1 MTATDVGASP
11 AFQIRLRRLSG
22 RRRPLSCRLV
32 VGALLRSRHPGR
44 RQLVAPPGAVRGS
57 ATHPAM
63 GLARWRAGPFGSD
76 DRVELGPQQF
86 PIGQQQLEEL
96 LHGAAAGRR
105 ATATSQVPCHH
116 ASPCQALM
124 ACFSS
129 PCWVISILRGL
140 ACSATGM
147 VKVNTPAS

>member
-1 MTATDVGASP
+1 MWVHHQPFRFVSFFSAVAVTAVVPTPCGRP
-11 AFQIRLRRLSG
+11 AQ
-22 RRRPLSCRLV
+22 V
-32 VGALLRSRHPGR
+32 EAPGR
-44 RQLVAPPGAVRGS
+44 WQLVSLPGAVRGS
-57 ATHPAM
+57 ATHAAM
-63 GLARWRAGPFGSD
+63 GLARWPPGPFGID

-86 PIGQQQLEEL
+86 LIGQQQLEEL
-96 LHGAAAGRR
+96 LHGAIAGRR

-116 ASPCQALM
+116 APPGQALM